1 MDLRLIVRMFC
12 NRCAC
17 VARRFCIKLDA
28 KSRVCAEISQNFRPI
43 RRRTRTKSAAQ
54 ACNQCIDVLCD
65 RRSNS
70 DAFAQIL
77 RATRARCAR
86 KFCKHSPKSARISP
100 KNRAHFRRATRRIIT
115 KIIVSDTGSRHGPSV
130 DRAHVLHALHVR
142 GALILRETRCK
153 FARFSPKTS
162 GKIRENHRGTRARP
176 AAQA

>member
-1 MDLRLIVRMFC
+1 MRKNLRKSTRNARQTCGTSLKTCFDVA
-12 NRCAC
+12 CA
-17 VARRFCIKLDA
+17 VQINK
-28 KSRVCAEISQNFRPI
+28 N
-43 RRRTRTKSAAQ
+43 TSAQLLQ
-54 ACNQCIDVLCD
+54 AM
-65 RRSNS
+65 
-70 DAFAQIL
+70 
-77 RATRARCAR
+77 RARGAR
-86 KFCKHSPKSARISP
+86 KFCKNSPKSARISP